1 MAGLAA
7 ADSAEVAGA
16 SMYSAM
22 VWVLAIAMLCVAAA
36 MMLWRQA
43 ETRRVRTDA
52 KRFIDSRLEPGARAS
67 AAAPP
72 GRPSAAARAVPL
84 PGAARSA
91 SSDAVWAHW
100 YATASEYLANLAS
113 RAGIEDARG
122 KTLAALGLLV
132 AVAFI
137 AGSRGGVLACVAAIA
152 CGSAMLGV
160 WLTSRIQRRRLK
172 IVRQIPSFLDGI
184 VRLVT
189 LGNSVPAAFQSA
201 LQTTEEPL
209 RGCLDLVSRML
220 RGGIEIDRAMMHIA
234 KIYRTEEFELVGSV
248 LRLSVKYGGRADV
261 MLERM
266 AVFMRD
272 LEQAE
277 RELTAMSSETRL
289 SAFVLVMLPIGIG
302 SFVVMTNPRYL
313 LGMWNDPSGRTLL
326 MIAFLMQLAGSV
338 WLYRMARLR

>member
-1 MAGLAA
+1 
-7 ADSAEVAGA
+7 
-16 SMYSAM
+16 MYSAT

-36 MMLWRQA
+36 MMLWRHA

-52 KRFIDSRLEPGARAS
+52 KRFIDSRLEPGARAGVGAQ
-67 AAAPP
+67 AA
-72 GRPSAAARAVPL
+72 RPSAAGAARAVPTQ
-84 PGAARSA
+84 PGVARSA
-91 SSDAVWAHW
+91 SSDTLWKRW
-100 YATASEYLANLAS
+100 YAMASEYLTNLES

-122 KTLAALGLLV
+122 KTLVALVVLVAIAAVAGNRGGALASFAAL
-132 AVAFI
+132 
-137 AGSRGGVLACVAAIA
+137 A
-152 CGSAMLGV
+152 CGSSILGV
-160 WLTSRIQRRRLK
+160 WLASRIQRRRLK

-201 LQTTEEPL
+201 LLTTEEPL
-209 RGCLDLVSRML
+209 RGCLDHVSRML
-220 RGGIEIDRAMMHIA
+220 RGGVEIDRAMVHVA

-277 RELTAMSSETRL
+277 RELTAMSAETRL

-302 SFVVMTNPRYL
+302 SFIIVSNPKYL
-313 LGMWNDPSGRTLL
+313 HGMWNDPGGRTLL
-326 MIAFLMQLAGSV
+326 MLAFLLQLAGSV

>member
-1 MAGLAA
+1 MLA
-7 ADSAEVAGA
+7 V
-16 SMYSAM
+16 
-22 VWVLAIAMLCVAAA
+22 AMLCVASAL
-36 MMLWRQA
+36 MLWRHA

-52 KRFIDSRLEPGARAS
+52 KRFIDSRLEPGVR
-67 AAAPP
+67 AAAP
-72 GRPSAAARAVPL
+72 AARPAGPAASR
-84 PGAARSA
+84 PMSPSGGARNATSRTF
-91 SSDAVWAHW
+91 WAHW
-100 YATASEYLANLAS
+100 YAIASEYLTNLVN

-122 KTLAALGLLV
+122 KAIVALAVLVVISGL
-132 AVAFI
+132 
-137 AGSRGGVLACVAAIA
+137 AGSRGGALACLAALV
-152 CGSAMLGV
+152 CGSAIFGI

-189 LGNSVPAAFQSA
+189 LGNSVPAAFQAA
-201 LQTTEEPL
+201 LLTTEEPL
-209 RGCLDLVSRML
+209 RGCLDHVSRML
-220 RGGIEIDRAMMHIA
+220 RTGVEIDRAMLHIA
-234 KIYRTEEFELVGSV
+234 KIYRTQEFELLGSV

-277 RELTAMSSETRL
+277 RELTAMSAETRL

-302 SFVVMTNPRYL
+302 SFVVMTNPKYL
-313 LGMWNDPSGRTLL
+313 EGMWIDPGGRMLL
-326 MIAFLMQLAGSV
+326 VLAFLLQIAGSV

>member
-1 MAGLAA
+1 
-7 ADSAEVAGA
+7 
-16 SMYSAM
+16 MYSAM
-22 VWVLAIAMLCVAAA
+22 VWVLAFAMLCVAAA
-36 MMLWRQA
+36 MMLWRHA
-43 ETRRVRTDA
+43 ETHRGRTDA
-52 KRFIDSRLEPGARAS
+52 KRFIDSRLEPGARAGVT
-67 AAAPP
+67 AQA
-72 GRPSAAARAVPL
+72 GRVTASGTSRAVPQ
-84 PGAARSA
+84 PGAAGKA
-91 SSDAVWAHW
+91 SRETLWAHW
-100 YATASEYLANLAS
+100 YATAAEYLSNLAS
-113 RAGIEDARG
+113 RAGIDDARG
-122 KTLAALGLLV
+122 KALVALGALALV
-132 AVAFI
+132 AIV
-137 AGSRGGVLACVAAIA
+137 AGSRGGMLACFAAIT

-160 WLTSRIQRRRLK
+160 WLASRIQRRRLK

-189 LGNSVPAAFQSA
+189 LGNSVPAAFQAA
-201 LQTTEEPL
+201 LLTTEEPL
-209 RGCLDLVSRML
+209 RGCLDVVSRML

-289 SAFVLVMLPIGIG
+289 SAFVLVMLPIAIG
-302 SFVVMTNPRYL
+302 SFVVMTNPKYL
-313 LGMWNDPSGRTLL
+313 YGMWNDPSGQSLL
-326 MIAFLMQLAGSV
+326 TIAFLGQLVGSV

>member
-1 MAGLAA
+1 
-7 ADSAEVAGA
+7 
-16 SMYSAM
+16 MYSAM
-22 VWVLAIAMLCVAAA
+22 IGLLAVAMLCVASAL
-36 MMLWRQA
+36 MLWRHA

-52 KRFIDSRLEPGARAS
+52 KRFIDSRLEPGARAT
-67 AAAPP
+67 AP
-72 GRPSAAARAVPL
+72 AARPAGPAASRTTMS
-84 PGAARSA
+84 PSGGARNATSRTFW
-91 SSDAVWAHW
+91 VHW
-100 YATASEYLANLAS
+100 YAIATEYLTNLVN

-122 KTLAALGLLV
+122 KAIVALVVLVVISGL
-132 AVAFI
+132 
-137 AGSRGGVLACVAAIA
+137 AGSRGGALACLAALV
-152 CGSAMLGV
+152 CGSAILGI

-189 LGNSVPAAFQSA
+189 LGNSVPAAFQAA
-201 LQTTEEPL
+201 LLTTEEPL
-209 RGCLDLVSRML
+209 RGCLDHVSRML
-220 RGGIEIDRAMMHIA
+220 RTGVEIDRAMLHIA
-234 KIYRTEEFELVGSV
+234 KIYRTQEFELLGSV

-277 RELTAMSSETRL
+277 RELTAMSAETRL

-302 SFVVMTNPRYL
+302 SFVVMTNPKYL
-313 LGMWNDPSGRTLL
+313 EGMWIDPSGRMLL
-326 MIAFLMQLAGSV
+326 VLAFLLQIAGSV

>member
-1 MAGLAA
+1 
-7 ADSAEVAGA
+7 
-16 SMYSAM
+16 MYSAM
-22 VWVLAIAMLCVAAA
+22 IGLLAVAMLCVASAL
-36 MMLWRQA
+36 MLWRHA

-52 KRFIDSRLEPGARAS
+52 KRFIDSRLEPGARAT
-67 AAAPP
+67 AP
-72 GRPSAAARAVPL
+72 AARPAGPAASRTMS
-84 PGAARSA
+84 PSGGARNATSRTF
-91 SSDAVWAHW
+91 WLHW
-100 YATASEYLANLAS
+100 YAIATEYLTNLVN

-122 KTLAALGLLV
+122 KTIVALVVLVVISGL
-132 AVAFI
+132 
-137 AGSRGGVLACVAAIA
+137 AGSRGGALACLAALV
-152 CGSAMLGV
+152 CGSAILGI

-189 LGNSVPAAFQSA
+189 LGNSVPAAFQAA
-201 LQTTEEPL
+201 LLTTEEPL
-209 RGCLDLVSRML
+209 RGCLDHVSRML
-220 RGGIEIDRAMMHIA
+220 RTGVEIDRAMLHIA
-234 KIYRTEEFELVGSV
+234 KIYRTQEFELLGSV

-277 RELTAMSSETRL
+277 RELTAMSAETRL

-302 SFVVMTNPRYL
+302 SFVVMTNPKYL
-313 LGMWNDPSGRTLL
+313 EGMWIDPGGRMLL
-326 MIAFLMQLAGSV
+326 VLAFLLQIAGSV

>member
-1 MAGLAA
+1 
-7 ADSAEVAGA
+7 
-16 SMYSAM
+16 MYSAM
-22 VWVLAIAMLCVAAA
+22 IGLLAVAMLCVASAL
-36 MMLWRQA
+36 MLWRHA

-52 KRFIDSRLEPGARAS
+52 KRFIDSRLEPGARATAP
-67 AAAPP
+67 AA
-72 GRPSAAARAVPL
+72 RPAGPAAARTRSPSG
-84 PGAARSA
+84 GARNATSRTF
-91 SSDAVWAHW
+91 WLHW
-100 YATASEYLANLAS
+100 YAIATEYLTNLVN

-122 KTLAALGLLV
+122 KTIVALVVLVVISGL
-132 AVAFI
+132 
-137 AGSRGGVLACVAAIA
+137 AGSRGGALACLAALV
-152 CGSAMLGV
+152 CGSAILGI

-189 LGNSVPAAFQSA
+189 LGNSVPAAFQAA
-201 LQTTEEPL
+201 LLTTEEPL
-209 RGCLDLVSRML
+209 RGCLDHVSRML
-220 RGGIEIDRAMMHIA
+220 RTGVEIDRAMLHIA
-234 KIYRTEEFELVGSV
+234 KIYRTQEFELLGSV

-277 RELTAMSSETRL
+277 RELTAMSAETRL

-302 SFVVMTNPRYL
+302 SFVVMTNPKYL
-313 LGMWNDPSGRTLL
+313 EGMWIDPGGRMLL
-326 MIAFLMQLAGSV
+326 VLAFLLQVAGSV

>member
-1 MAGLAA
+1 
-7 ADSAEVAGA
+7 
-16 SMYSAM
+16 MYSAM

-36 MMLWRQA
+36 MMLWRHA

-52 KRFIDSRLEPGARAS
+52 KRFIDSRLEPGARAGAGAQ
-67 AAAPP
+67 AA
-72 GRPSAAARAVPL
+72 RPSAAGAARAVPAQR
-84 PGAARSA
+84 GAARSP
-91 SSDAVWAHW
+91 SSDTFWKHW
-100 YATASEYLANLAS
+100 YATVSEYLTNLES

-122 KTLAALGLLV
+122 KTLVALVVLVAIAAFAGNRGGALASCAAL
-132 AVAFI
+132 
-137 AGSRGGVLACVAAIA
+137 A
-152 CGSAMLGV
+152 CGSSILGV
-160 WLTSRIQRRRLK
+160 WLASRIQRRRLK

-201 LQTTEEPL
+201 LLTTEEPL
-209 RGCLDLVSRML
+209 RGCLDHVSRML
-220 RGGIEIDRAMMHIA
+220 RSGVEIDRAMVHIA

-277 RELTAMSSETRL
+277 RELTAMSAETRL

-302 SFVVMTNPRYL
+302 SFIIVSNPKYL
-313 LGMWNDPSGRTLL
+313 HGMWNDPGGQTLL
-326 MIAFLMQLAGSV
+326 MLAFLLQLAGSV

>member
-1 MAGLAA
+1 
-7 ADSAEVAGA
+7 
-16 SMYSAM
+16 M
-22 VWVLAIAMLCVAAA
+22 VWALAFAMLCVAAA
-36 MMLWRQA
+36 LLLWRHA

-52 KRFIDSRLEPGARAS
+52 KRFIDSRLEAATRAGGTTPASGVTAGPVAAGAQRAASRPVAAGAGAPGS
-67 AAAPP
+67 F
-72 GRPSAAARAVPL
+72 
-84 PGAARSA
+84 
-91 SSDAVWAHW
+91 WAHG
-100 YATASEYLANLAS
+100 YAMASEYLTNLAS

-122 KTLAALGLLV
+122 KVLVALAALV
-132 AVAFI
+132 AVASF
-137 AGSRGGVLACVAAIA
+137 AASRGGALACFAALA
-152 CGSAMLGV
+152 CGCTMVGV
-160 WLTSRIQRRRLK
+160 WLASRIQRRRLR

-201 LQTTEEPL
+201 LLTTEEPL
-209 RGCLDLVSRML
+209 RSCLDHVSRML
-220 RGGIEIDRAMMHIA
+220 RGGVEIDRAMMHIA

-302 SFVVMTNPRYL
+302 SFVVMTNPKYL
-313 LGMWNDPSGRTLL
+313 YGMWNDPSGRTLL
-326 MIAFLMQLAGSV
+326 MVAFLLQLGGSV

>member
-1 MAGLAA
+1 
-7 ADSAEVAGA
+7 
-16 SMYSAM
+16 MYSAM
-22 VWVLAIAMLCVAAA
+22 IGLLAVAMLCVASAL
-36 MMLWRQA
+36 MLWRHA

-52 KRFIDSRLEPGARAS
+52 KRFIDSRLEPGARAT
-67 AAAPP
+67 AP
-72 GRPSAAARAVPL
+72 AARPAGPAASRTMS
-84 PGAARSA
+84 PSGGARNATSRTFW
-91 SSDAVWAHW
+91 VHW
-100 YATASEYLANLAS
+100 YAIATEYLTNLVN

-122 KTLAALGLLV
+122 KAIVALVVLVVISGL
-132 AVAFI
+132 
-137 AGSRGGVLACVAAIA
+137 AGSRGGALACLAALV
-152 CGSAMLGV
+152 CGSAILGI

-189 LGNSVPAAFQSA
+189 LGNSVPAAFQAA
-201 LQTTEEPL
+201 LLTTEEPL
-209 RGCLDLVSRML
+209 RGCLDHVSRML
-220 RGGIEIDRAMMHIA
+220 RTGVEIDRAMLHIA
-234 KIYRTEEFELVGSV
+234 KIYRTQEFELLGSV

-277 RELTAMSSETRL
+277 RELTAMSAETRL

-302 SFVVMTNPRYL
+302 SFVVMTNPKYL
-313 LGMWNDPSGRTLL
+313 EGMWIDPGGRMLL
-326 MIAFLMQLAGSV
+326 VLAFLLQIAGSV

>member
-1 MAGLAA
+1 
-7 ADSAEVAGA
+7 
-16 SMYSAM
+16 MYSAM

-36 MMLWRQA
+36 MMLWRHA

-52 KRFIDSRLEPGARAS
+52 KRFIDSRLDPGMRAK
-67 AAAPP
+67 AEAP
-72 GRPSAAARAVPL
+72 AARPAVIGGQRTAAQ
-84 PGAARSA
+84 PGIARNAPTGSF
-91 SSDAVWAHW
+91 SAHW
-100 YATASEYLANLAS
+100 YAVASEYLTNFAS
-113 RAGIEDARG
+113 RAGIEGVRG
-122 KTLAALGLLV
+122 KALAALVVLV
-132 AVAFI
+132 VVAGF
-137 AGSRGGVLACVAAIA
+137 AGSRGGALACLAALA
-152 CGSAMLGV
+152 CGSSIIGV
-160 WLTSRIQRRRLK
+160 WLASRIQRRRLK

-201 LQTTEEPL
+201 LLTTEEPL
-209 RGCLDLVSRML
+209 RGCLDHVSRML
-220 RGGIEIDRAMMHIA
+220 RGGVEIDRAMVHIA

-277 RELTAMSSETRL
+277 RELTAMSAETRL
-289 SAFVLVMLPIGIG
+289 SAFVLVMLPIAIG
-302 SFVVMTNPRYL
+302 SFIVLTNPKYL
-313 LGMWNDPSGRTLL
+313 HGMWNDPGGRTLL
-326 MIAFLMQLAGSV
+326 MLAFLLQLAGSV

>member
-1 MAGLAA
+1 
-7 ADSAEVAGA
+7 
-16 SMYSAM
+16 MYSAM
-22 VWVLAIAMLCVAAA
+22 AWVLAFAMLCVAAA
-36 MMLWRQA
+36 VMLWRHA
-43 ETRRVRTDA
+43 ENRRVRTDA
-52 KRFIDSRLEPGARAS
+52 KRFIDSRLEPGARA
-67 AAAPP
+67 
-72 GRPSAAARAVPL
+72 GVAARAARPSTAGAERAMSPQ

-91 SSDAVWAHW
+91 SSDTFWKRQYAV
-100 YATASEYLANLAS
+100 ASEYLTNLVS

-122 KTLAALGLLV
+122 KTLVALAVLVAIVAFAGNRGGALACFAAL
-132 AVAFI
+132 
-137 AGSRGGVLACVAAIA
+137 A
-152 CGSAMLGV
+152 CGCSIFGV
-160 WLTSRIQRRRLK
+160 WLASRIQRRRLK

-201 LQTTEEPL
+201 LLTTEEPL
-209 RGCLDLVSRML
+209 RGCLDHVSRML
-220 RGGIEIDRAMMHIA
+220 RGGVEIDRAMVHIA

-277 RELTAMSSETRL
+277 RELTAMSAETRL

-302 SFVVMTNPRYL
+302 SFIVVTNPKYL
-313 LGMWNDPSGRTLL
+313 HGMWNDPSGRTLL
-326 MIAFLMQLAGSV
+326 MFAFLLQLAGSV

>member
-1 MAGLAA
+1 
-7 ADSAEVAGA
+7 
-16 SMYSAM
+16 MYSAM
-22 VWVLAIAMLCVAAA
+22 VWVLAFAMLCVAAA
-36 MMLWRQA
+36 MMLWRHA

-52 KRFIDSRLEPGARAS
+52 KRFIDSRLEPGARAGV
-67 AAAPP
+67 AAQAA
-72 GRPSAAARAVPL
+72 RPSAAGAARAVPTQ

-91 SSDAVWAHW
+91 SSDTFWTHW
-100 YATASEYLANLAS
+100 YATASEYLTNLES

-122 KTLAALGLLV
+122 KTLVALVVLVAIAAFAGNRGGTLACFAAL
-132 AVAFI
+132 
-137 AGSRGGVLACVAAIA
+137 A
-152 CGSAMLGV
+152 CGCSILGV
-160 WLTSRIQRRRLK
+160 WLASRIQRRRLK

-209 RGCLDLVSRML
+209 RGCLDHVSRML
-220 RGGIEIDRAMMHIA
+220 RGGVEIDRAMMHIA

-277 RELTAMSSETRL
+277 RELTAMSAETRL

-302 SFVVMTNPRYL
+302 SFIIVSNPKYL
-313 LGMWNDPSGRTLL
+313 HGMWNDPGGRTLL
-326 MIAFLMQLAGSV
+326 MFAFLLQLAGSV

>member
-1 MAGLAA
+1 
-7 ADSAEVAGA
+7 
-16 SMYSAM
+16 MYSAM
-22 VWVLAIAMLCVAAA
+22 AWVLAFAMLCVAAA
-36 MMLWRQA
+36 VMLWRHA
-43 ETRRVRTDA
+43 ENLRVRTDA
-52 KRFIDSRLEPGARAS
+52 KRFIDSRLEPGARAGV
-67 AAAPP
+67 AAQAARSSTA
-72 GRPSAAARAVPL
+72 GAARAVPPQ
-84 PGAARSA
+84 PGTARSA
-91 SSDAVWAHW
+91 LSDTFWKHQ
-100 YATASEYLANLAS
+100 YAIASEYLTNLAS

-122 KTLAALGLLV
+122 KALVALAALV
-132 AVAFI
+132 AI
-137 AGSRGGVLACVAAIA
+137 AVFAGNRGGALACFAALA
-152 CGSAMLGV
+152 CGCSIFGV
-160 WLTSRIQRRRLK
+160 WLASRIQRRRLK

-201 LQTTEEPL
+201 LLTTEEPL
-209 RGCLDLVSRML
+209 RGCLDHVSRML
-220 RGGIEIDRAMMHIA
+220 RGGVEIDRAMVHIA

-277 RELTAMSSETRL
+277 RELTAMSAETRL

-302 SFVVMTNPRYL
+302 SFIVVTNPKYL
-313 LGMWNDPSGRTLL
+313 HGMWNDPGGRTLL
-326 MIAFLMQLAGSV
+326 MFAFLLQLAGSV